1 MKEDLIV
8 IPELDVFKSLIGD
21 AKKDLAELQ
30 VEDEEVNER
39 RELAL
44 DVVTILD
51 DKIKV
56 TKSLSNVEF
65 KEKIWFAAHLY
76 LLETILE
83 DLFEDDDEMFLF
95 DDEESEEGVEEEE
108 KKH

>member
-8 IPELDVFKSLIGD
+8 IPEIDVFKTLITD
-21 AKKDLAELQ
+21 ARKDLSGLDL
-30 VEDEEVNER
+30 EDEELNER

-44 DVVTILD
+44 DIVNILD
-51 DKIKV
+51 EKLKV
-56 TKSLSNVEF
+56 TKDLGAVVF

-83 DLFEDDDEMFLF
+83 DLFDEDDEMFF
-95 DDEESEEGVEEEE
+95 SEEEGEEDEVDH
-108 KKH
+108 KN